1 MKVLVDTSAWS
12 LALRRQPGQIHRAAS
27 SLKILIEQGQ
37 DICITGCILQEVLQG
52 FRKDA
57 QLRRAMKLLEH
68 VPLLPLQRSDH
79 VAAARLRRR
88 CASRGITGTT
98 IDCQTAAAAIE
109 HDCILLTADRDFE
122 QIARISPLRLL

>member
-12 LALRRQPGQIHRAAS
+12 LALRRKDGRDHPASKKLAA
-27 SLKILIEQGQ
+27 LIEQGQ

-57 QLRRAMKLLEH
+57 QFRKVLSLLEH
-68 VPLLPLQRSDH
+68 VPMLSLARRDH
-79 VAAARLRRR
+79 VEAARLRRR
-88 CASRGITGTT
+88 CASRGIAGST
-98 IDCQTAAAAIE
+98 IDCQTAAAAIG

-122 QIARISPLRLL
+122 RISRVGPLRLL

>member
-12 LALRRQPGQIHRAAS
+12 LALRRQDGRRHPAS
-27 SLKILIEQGQ
+27 SKLSALIEQGQ

-52 FRKDA
+52 FRSDA
-57 QLRRAMKLLEH
+57 QFRKVRSLLEH
-68 VPLLPLQRSDH
+68 VPLLSLERSDH
-79 VAAARLRRR
+79 VAAAMLRRR
-88 CASRGITGTT
+88 CASSGIAGTT

-122 QIARISPLRLL
+122 HISKVSPLRLL